1 MRLRTCAV
9 LPAAAAWC
17 NGVFRKWSKEVGSIQ
32 AVSAT
37 FENRARQCIS
47 ENPQVLQSEVAFQV
61 GRDPLKK
68 LQQGL
73 SRKDF
78 SGTSSG
84 REIFGGNADSSTN
97 SFHELSSSIVH
108 GSVLPEDWCLD
119 DRLVV

>member
-1 MRLRTCAV
+1 M
-9 LPAAAAWC
+9 
-17 NGVFRKWSKEVGSIQ
+17 
-32 AVSAT
+32 
-37 FENRARQCIS
+37 
-47 ENPQVLQSEVAFQV
+47 AFQV
-61 GRDPLKK
+61 GRDLLKK

-108 GSVLPEDWCLD
+108 GIVLPEDWCLD